1 MRLCDLAE
9 WMNVFYNQE
18 FQSSVVRKFTVSK
31 KNAPIQLHNNFQ
43 GQVLVKGSQRINFF
57 IITLFFFCCM
67 SGFSLVAQGINYFDP
82 RDFQDPVMD
91 ATRDFERGHYRIWS
105 VVKSGKMRHPG
116 LKPAEIN
123 CIKQQSGVVIEP
135 KNRWALYDDT
145 PLPFD
150 QALTLERYVTRYNRS
165 MLQLLRSRQ

>member
-1 MRLCDLAE
+1 
-9 WMNVFYNQE
+9 
-18 FQSSVVRKFTVSK
+18 
-31 KNAPIQLHNNFQ
+31 
-43 GQVLVKGSQRINFF
+43 
-57 IITLFFFCCM
+57 M
-67 SGFSLVAQGINYFDP
+67 SGLSLKTQGINYFDP

-91 ATRDFERGHYRIWS
+91 ATRDFERGHHRIWS

-116 LKPAEIN
+116 LKSAEIN
-123 CIKQQSGVVIEP
+123 WIKQQSGVVIEP

-165 MLQLLRSRQ
+165 MLQLLRSR